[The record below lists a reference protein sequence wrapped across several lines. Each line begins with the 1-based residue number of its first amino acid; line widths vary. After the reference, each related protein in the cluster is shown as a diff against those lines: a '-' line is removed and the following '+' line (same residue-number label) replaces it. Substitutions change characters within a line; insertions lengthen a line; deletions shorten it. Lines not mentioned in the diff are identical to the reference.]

1 MKYNKTTAAALL
13 VGAVSLSSNFASA
26 PDAHAMEA
34 GMEKCYGVVKAGAND
49 CGTDRHSC
57 AGQAAKDGDPNEWV
71 AVPQGLCDKLVG
83 GKVEGKVSKADT
95 VHDHE
100 H

>member
-1 MKYNKTTAAALL
+1 MKHKKTAAALL
-13 VGAVSLSSNFASA
+13 VGAVSLVSNIASA
-26 PDAHAMEA
+26 PDARAMEA

-57 AGQAAKDGDPNEWV
+57 AGQATKDGDPTEWV
-71 AVPQGLCDKLVG
+71 AVPEGLCEKLVG
-83 GKVEGKVSKADT
+83 GKVGGEVSDADA
-95 VHDHE
+95 VHDHD

>member
-1 MKYNKTTAAALL
+1 MKHKKTTAAALL
-13 VGAVSLSSNFASA
+13 IGAVSLVSNFASA

-34 GMEKCYGVVKAGAND
+34 GMEKCYGVAKAGAND

-57 AGQAAKDGDPNEWV
+57 AGQAVKDGDPSEWV
-71 AVPQGLCDKLVG
+71 AVPQGLCDRLVG
-83 GKVEGKVSKADT
+83 GKAEGKVSDADA